1 MAIQS
6 KAQSLSVTPD
16 EPQVVEARNT
26 KSGQLSKPSTCRTM
40 HNTNGMADLD
50 HPKSEKEEDIEHTE
64 PNFTRAKR
72 SQLVL
77 ELKLPQK
84 C

>member
-1 MAIQS
+1 MEW
-6 KAQSLSVTPD
+6 LTV
-16 EPQVVEARNT
+16 
-26 KSGQLSKPSTCRTM
+26 
-40 HNTNGMADLD
+40 D
-50 HPKSEKEEDIEHTE
+50 HPKSKKEEIEHTE

>member
-1 MAIQS
+1 
-6 KAQSLSVTPD
+6 
-16 EPQVVEARNT
+16 
-26 KSGQLSKPSTCRTM
+26 M
-40 HNTNGMADLD
+40 HNNNGMADCR
-50 HPKSEKEEDIEHTE
+50 PSKVQKEEDIEHTE

-77 ELKLPQK
+77 QLKLPQK

>member
-1 MAIQS
+1 
-6 KAQSLSVTPD
+6 
-16 EPQVVEARNT
+16 
-26 KSGQLSKPSTCRTM
+26 M